1 MSLVAKQLV
10 DVAASALALIVLSP
24 IFALIAVAI
33 LIRDGRPILFRQ
45 TRVGLHGRSFRVV
58 KFRTMVR
65 DAEARLTELE
75 ALNELRGHAFKVTN
89 DPRLTRTGRFL
100 RRTSL
105 DELPQLWNVLRGD
118 MGLVGPRPAAPGQ
131 LGDYTAEQRRVRA
144 SVRPGITGLAQVSG
158 RSSLGLEEAIAF
170 DLWYATHASV
180 WTDLKILARTL
191 SVVVGRR
198 GTN

>member
-1 MSLVAKQLV
+1 MKRALDLVVGTIL
-10 DVAASALALIVLSP
+10 LIVLSP
-24 IFALIAVAI
+24 VIAACMIAVKVGSPGPALYAAERI
-33 LIRDGRPILFRQ
+33 GRDE
-45 TRVGLHGRSFRVV
+45 RSFRQY
-58 KFRTMVR
+58 KLRSMRIGADAAGFRTAT
-65 DAEARLTELE
+65 D
-75 ALNELRGHAFKVTN
+75 
-89 DPRLTRTGRFL
+89 DPRITCVGRFL